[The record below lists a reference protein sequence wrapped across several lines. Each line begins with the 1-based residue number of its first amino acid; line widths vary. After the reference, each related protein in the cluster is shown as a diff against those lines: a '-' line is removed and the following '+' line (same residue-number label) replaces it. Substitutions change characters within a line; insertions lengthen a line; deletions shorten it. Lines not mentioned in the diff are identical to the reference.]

1 MNKHELK
8 KEMEDLIRVTAL
20 LFAAISWAS
29 AAAAL
34 LLILSLFI
42 NVALPVAFP
51 IQMIAGAVGAGLSIW
66 RTS

>member
-8 KEMEDLIRVTAL
+8 KAMDDLVRLTAL

-29 AAAAL
+29 AAAAI

-42 NVALPVAFP
+42 DVALPVAFP
-51 IQMIAGAVGAGLSIW
+51 VQMIAGAVGAGLSIW

>member
-8 KEMEDLIRVTAL
+8 KEMEDLIRLTAL

-34 LLILSLFI
+34 LLILSLFV